1 MTTTT
6 APALAPI
13 VADIRRKAAAMKKRI
28 VLPEGEEK
36 RTVKAASI
44 LKKDGLCV
52 PVLLGDPEKARA
64 VAAANGA
71 DLSGIEIVDPVKD
84 SQYAAY
90 VGQYFELRKHKG
102 IDEAEAK
109 KSVSDPMVFAVMMLH
124 NDRVDGFLSGAD
136 HATADTV
143 RPALHIIKP
152 APGVRTIS
160 SFFIMIFPKPEQG
173 DNGVL
178 IMADCA
184 INIDPVPVKLA
195 SIGISS
201 AKMAKVLCGIDP
213 RVAFLSF
220 STNGSTDHP
229 LAAAVKDAVRIA
241 KEKAPDMAIDG
252 EMQADAALVPEIGQ
266 RKFPGSKVAGRAN
279 VLVFPDLQS
288 GNIGYK
294 LVQRLT
300 GAEALGPIMQGFN
313 KPVNDLS
320 RGASVDDIVNMACV
334 TALQTDPAL
343 RG

>member
-1 MTTTT
+1 MTTNT
-6 APALAPI
+6 ALGRDI
-13 VADIRRKAAAMKKRI
+13 VGDIRRKAKALHKKI

-36 RTVKAASI
+36 RTLKAAAI

-52 PVLLGDPEKARA
+52 PILIGNAEKVKAN
-64 VAAANGA
+64 AAALGA
-71 DLSGIEIVDPVKD
+71 DISGVEVVDPMTD
-84 SQYAAY
+84 PSAAKY
-90 VGQYFELRKHKG
+90 SEQYFQLRKHKG
-102 IDEAEAK
+102 
-109 KSVSDPMVFAVMMLH
+109 VSETDATMAVRDPLVYGIMMLH
-124 NDRVDGFLSGAD
+124 NDRVDGYLSVAD
-136 HATADTV
+136 HRMAKTV
-143 RPALHIIKP
+143 RPALHVIKP
-152 APGVRTIS
+152 APNVRTIS
-160 SFFIMIFPKPEQG
+160 SFFVMIFPKPELG
-173 DNGVL
+173 DDGVL
-178 IMADCA
+178 IMGDCA

-195 SIGISS
+195 AIGVSS
-201 AKMAKVLCGIDP
+201 ARMAKVLCGIEP
-213 RVAFLSF
+213 RLAFLSF
-220 STNGSTDHP
+220 STNGSTEHELVD
-229 LAAAVKDAVRIA
+229 AVKEAVRIA
-241 KEKAPDMAIDG
+241 KEKAPDLAIDG

-279 VLVFPDLQS
+279 VLIFPDLQS

>member
-1 MTTTT
+1 MSPAT
-6 APALAPI
+6 ASLSPI
-13 VADIRRKAAAMKKRI
+13 VADIRRKAAALKKKI

-36 RTVKAASI
+36 RTLKAAAI

-52 PVLLGDPEKARA
+52 PILLGDPDKSRQA
-64 VAAANGA
+64 AAANGA
-71 DLSGIEIVDPVKD
+71 DISGIEIVDPAKD
-84 SQYAAY
+84 SKYADYCA
-90 VGQYFELRKHKG
+90 QYFELRKHKG
-102 IDEAEAK
+102 IDEAQAK
-109 KSVSDPMVFAVMMLH
+109 ESVADPMVFGVMMLH

-143 RPALHIIKP
+143 RPALQIIKP
-152 APGVRTIS
+152 APGVRAIS
-160 SFFIMIFPKPEQG
+160 SFFIMIFPSKSQG

-178 IMADCA
+178 IMGDCA
-184 INIDPVPVKLA
+184 INIDPTPVKLA

-201 AKMAKVLCGIDP
+201 ARMAKVLCGIDP
-213 RVAFLSF
+213 RIAFLSF
-220 STNGSTDHP
+220 STNGSTQHE
-229 LAAAVKDAVRIA
+229 LADAVKEAVRVA

-300 GAEALGPIMQGFN
+300 GAEALGPILQGFN

>member
-1 MTTTT
+1 ML
-6 APALAPI
+6 PPPPI
-13 VADIRRKAAAMKKRI
+13 IAEIRRKAALLRKKI

-36 RTVKAASI
+36 RTLVAAAI
-44 LKKDGLCV
+44 LKSEGLV
-52 PVLLGDPEKARA
+52 TPVLLGSPEKAA
-64 VAAANGA
+64 IVAQKNGVDIK
-71 DLSGIEIVDPVKD
+71 DLEIIEPTTD
-84 SQYAAY
+84 SQFATYA
-90 VGQYFELRKHKG
+90 VQYHELRKHKG
-102 IDEAEAK
+102 VELEQARSA
-109 KSVSDPMVFAVMMLH
+109 VADPMVFGVMMLH

-152 APGVRTIS
+152 APGVRAVS
-160 SFFIMIFPKPEQG
+160 SFFIMIFPDASQG

-184 INIDPVPVKLA
+184 INIDPPPAKLA

-201 AKMAKVLCGIDP
+201 AKMARVLCGIDP
-213 RVAFLSF
+213 RIAFLSF
-220 STNGSTDHP
+220 STNGSTEHE
-229 LAAAVKDAVRIA
+229 LVSAVKEAVRIA
-241 KEKAPDMAIDG
+241 KEKAPEMAIDG
-252 EMQADAALVPEIGQ
+252 EMQVDAALVPEIGA

-300 GAEALGPIMQGFN
+300 GAEALGPILQGFS